1 VLVIG
6 SVPSGL
12 GNLSSGFV
20 PASAPTRR
28 ASDALGVVV
37 DGMDLRGGLD
47 GARAAELRAAFTT
60 EYLLVFRDQD
70 LSDDDHLAVMAA
82 LGPIAWEGLPEKR
95 AIGFV
100 SNVRPDGTLGT
111 SAASFHIDFGFFPEP
126 YHAISLYGLEI
137 PPGGTQTHFVN
148 AVAAAAALP
157 DELAARLE
165 GVCARQAVDVASPAG
180 QAGVRVREGRLDE
193 TFPHTV
199 RPLLWPHRTTGAPI
213 LAVWE
218 QHTDALYEGD
228 TEMDPDASTAL
239 IEELYAFLYQPRFTY
254 VHEWRE
260 GDLVIW
266 DNHAVQHGRPEVGDR
281 DARTLRRVCVGPQ
294 QDLSL
299 FAGRRVS

>member
-1 VLVIG
+1 VR
-6 SVPSGL
+6 
-12 GNLSSGFV
+12 
-20 PASAPTRR
+20 TRP

-37 DGMDLRGGLD
+37 EDLDLRVGVD
-47 GARAAELRAAFTT
+47 GPRAATLRTMFAA
-60 EYLLVFRDQD
+60 EYLLVFRGED
-70 LSDDDHLAVMAA
+70 LTDTEHLAAIQL
-82 LGPIAWEGLPEKR
+82 LGPIAREGLPEKR
-95 AIGFV
+95 PIGFV

-137 PPGGTQTHFVN
+137 PVGGTQTHFVN

-157 DELAARLE
+157 TGLAARLD
-165 GVCARQAVDVASPAG
+165 GVRARQAVDVTSPAG

-193 TFPHTV
+193 TFPHMV
-199 RPLLWPHRTTGAPI
+199 RPVLWLHRSTGAPI
-213 LAVWE
+213 LGVWE
-218 QHTDALYEGD
+218 QHTDALYLGD
-228 TEMDPDASTAL
+228 AEMDADESTAL
-239 IEELYAFLYQPRFTY
+239 IEELYAFLYQPQFTY
-254 VHEWRE
+254 VHEWQE

-281 DARTLRRVCVGPQ
+281 DARTLRRVCVGPE